1 MFWPLEK
8 VPTTRPLLLM
18 ATDCSWP
25 AAKPFCVMVLM
36 VADPPELAY
45 CVNEPL
51 VILTVRLPSA
61 CPSTVTLGTAIAVPL
76 GEASAP
82 LELKMKFVP
91 LLTQAACEPVA
102 VVEV

>member
-1 MFWPLEK
+1 M
-8 VPTTRPLLLM
+8 
-18 ATDCSWP
+18 
-25 AAKPFCVMVLM
+25 
-36 VADPPELAY
+36 
-45 CVNEPL
+45 
-51 VILTVRLPSA
+51 LPSA

-91 LLTQAACEPVA
+91 VLTQAACAPVA